1 MCRCSQRGGNKG
13 CCCRL
18 MPAQLWHAPT
28 WAVGAGGA
36 HTRRGG
42 PGRGISPQWMYKEV
56 YKGCAAPGCWRF
68 LYSSCCSR
76 EVWLSAGTCGVSIP
90 GGTGG
95 VEGCLGQSGWRGLGG
110 TRWRWLGDRR
120 ELWLQHGGFG
130 WETQS
135 AIPRCA
141 LGVWGLVSLLG
152 ICRDGNG

>member
-36 HTRRGG
+36 HTR
-42 PGRGISPQWMYKEV
+42 
-56 YKGCAAPGCWRF
+56 
-68 LYSSCCSR
+68 
-76 EVWLSAGTCGVSIP
+76 
-90 GGTGG
+90 GGTGEGYQPPVDVQGGFQGLCSSWMLEVSLQLLLLQGGMAFCWDLRGVHPWWHGG

-135 AIPRCA
+135 AIPWCT

-152 ICRDGNG
+152 IRRDGNG